1 MKGHLFSSLLS
12 CIFLTAA
19 ASGDTLVPAG
29 TLNEMTSPADAVGDV
44 SIEGGGRL
52 KLSFTSASLLS
63 NNIANNGMIG
73 DYSQDTTTL
82 SGTICGAGDFYKA
95 GTGTTVLSGSN
106 TYTGWTW
113 VNAGTLRTAACNVL
127 PSQSWVYLAP
137 GASFDLNNSQQ
148 SVGSISGSGGAVTL
162 GTAPLPSDVGLVRL
176 GRGKLA
182 LGANSG
188 FGGVT
193 ATVSSI
199 EVNGST
205 ITSGGSLSLG
215 CAAVFSGALTISG
228 ATLNGAGSL
237 AKTDSGTLTWSANN
251 AYNIVSVSNGTLAL
265 SGNQTTAAGSI
276 DVVGTIGVTSGIIGS
291 GIFTQSGSGTVF
303 LTGTN
308 SYTGATTLSGGV
320 LSLNNASNST
330 YGGALTIISG
340 GSTGTT
346 LINPTNTAL
355 TLASTGLLVAG
366 TNTIYPLT
374 VAGVGTTAFSGTLG
388 IIGGNNV
395 TLSNNIGGTGS
406 LVLGAPSGTVTL
418 GMLTLN
424 GINTYTGATIL
435 NAGMLNLAGG
445 SLANNTLTV
454 NGGGLVLSGTNF
466 SGNTYNLSGSG
477 GALTNLTGSPI
488 TISSG
493 SLVLASGQTASWI
506 NNAGVVTFTGSS
518 GVIGT
523 TTLSGS
529 TFALT
534 VGTASTPPGGE
545 TASPILSREGNPLPP
560 VSSSNA
566 ILITGNDNANR
577 TFAGNI
583 SGNGSIIKTGTG
595 YWNLTGNNTYTGL
608 TTVADGL
615 LSVNGSVAGDV
626 YVWGGILGGSGVIG
640 GSVLNQSV
648 VSPGNS
654 PGTLTVA
661 GDYAQSSAGYL
672 LIQLASPTVFD
683 RLIVGGQASLDGGVA
698 VQFYHGFLPKKGES
712 FVFLTAAGGIDG
724 KFSQL
729 VFPSGTLLY
738 FGLEYQPNSV
748 ILDVLQGSFAK
759 DVPNL
764 TPNER
769 AVGAALDKVVNS
781 KQVSGL
787 VDKLDSLSLAS
798 VPGALDQIAPTE
810 LLTMFDASIASA
822 SVQAD
827 NLERRMEEIRDGS
840 TGFSGDGLHLTN
852 SHGEQSAGGSAKQA
866 IGKDGK
872 ELAPAPLSDRWGF
885 FINGSGE
892 FVDVESN
899 DIAHGTD
906 FTTGGISTGA
916 DYRLG
921 NHAAA
926 GVTAGY
932 SNTSASGR
940 GNGPVQTNSGK
951 LGLYGTVFDRGCG
964 FFLNGALGGG
974 LNNYDTQRETLGGT
988 ARGETEGTDFNT
1000 MLGTGYTYHHGGWSA
1015 GPVTSLRYSW
1025 VGIDG
1030 FTERGSLTPLRF
1042 GDQSESSLKST
1053 AGLQASYVIPV
1064 GKMTFTPQVR
1074 AQWQHEYLDDA
1085 RSIGASFLPGG
1096 AFSVQGPEV
1105 GRDGVLIDA
1114 GLTVQLNARIAVYG
1128 FYTGDLWR
1136 KNYSANSV
1144 NGGVQI
1150 RY

>member
-1 MKGHLFSSLLS
+1 MGTVSSVEVNGSTIAPTGNLGLWGAAVFSSSSLTLNGGTTVNAGTLTVANTAYNNVSVSTGASLVMGNNSYTGTAYLVNATSGTATIGSGTLTLTGTNSYAGTTAISVSVLS
-12 CIFLTAA
+12 ATNGIKYGGAMLTFSGAGTGLTAA
-19 ASGDTLVPAG
+19 ATG
-29 TLNEMTSPADAVGDV
+29 TLAFNTNSNVT
-44 SIEGGGRL
+44 
-52 KLSFTSASLLS
+52 FS
-63 NNIANNGMIG
+63 NN
-73 DYSQDTTTL
+73 L
-82 SGTICGAGDFYKA
+82 SGP
-95 GTGTTVLSGSN
+95 LSILINGPGMLTLTGSN
-106 TYTGWTW
+106 TYTG
-113 VNAGTLRTAACNVL
+113 GML
-127 PSQSWVYLAP
+127 
-137 GASFDLNNSQQ
+137 
-148 SVGSISGSGGAVTL
+148 VT
-162 GTAPLPSDVGLVRL
+162 
-176 GRGKLA
+176 
-182 LGANSG
+182 
-188 FGGVT
+188 
-193 ATVSSI
+193 
-199 EVNGST
+199 
-205 ITSGGSLSLG
+205 
-215 CAAVFSGALTISG
+215 
-228 ATLNGAGSL
+228 
-237 AKTDSGTLTWSANN
+237 
-251 AYNIVSVSNGTLAL
+251 
-265 SGNQTTAAGSI
+265 
-276 DVVGTIGVTSGIIGS
+276 
-291 GIFTQSGSGTVF
+291 
-303 LTGTN
+303 
-308 SYTGATTLSGGV
+308 
-320 LSLNNASNST
+320 
-330 YGGALTIISG
+330 
-340 GSTGTT
+340 
-346 LINPTNTAL
+346 
-355 TLASTGLLVAG
+355 
-366 TNTIYPLT
+366 
-374 VAGVGTTAFSGTLG
+374 
-388 IIGGNNV
+388 
-395 TLSNNIGGTGS
+395 GGTF
-406 LVLGAPSGTVTL
+406 
-418 GMLTLN
+418 
-424 GINTYTGATIL
+424 
-435 NAGMLNLAGG
+435 NLAGG
-445 SLANNTLTV
+445 SIVNNTLTQ
-454 NGGGLVLSGTNF
+454 NGGTFLLSGTNF

-488 TISSG
+488 AISSG
-493 SLVLASGQTASWI
+493 SLVLDVGQTANWI

-518 GVIGT
+518 GVLGT
-523 TTLSGS
+523 TMLSGS

-560 VSSSNA
+560 LSSSNA

-577 TFAGNI
+577 TFGGSI

-608 TTVADGL
+608 TTVANGL
-615 LSVNGSVAGDV
+615 LAVNGSVAGDV
-626 YVWGGILGGSGVIG
+626 FVWGGVLGGSGVIG